1 MISHKY
7 RCIFVH
13 IPRTAGTSIEYS
25 IIGDDWWNINP
36 QTKHI
41 FSQTARNHYK
51 DYWDDYF
58 KFSVI
63 RNPWDRLVSMTR
75 YSSFYNIH
83 IKNHLIDITNYV
95 QNFPN
100 CEIDFRSLSSNEDI
114 YFSAPNSL
122 YQNILSPDIDFVV
135 KYENLENDML
145 KVFDH
150 IKFPGKLQKIKC
162 KTGNN
167 DYKKFHYSK
176 YYTDETKEIVYNIYK
191 NDIKKFSFQF

>member
-7 RCIFVH
+7 KCIFIH
-13 IPRTAGTSIEYS
+13 IPRTAGTSIENT

-41 FSQTARNHYK
+41 FSQTAKNLYK

-58 KFSVI
+58 KFSVV

-75 YSSFYNIH
+75 YSNCYKIN
-83 IKNHLIDITNYV
+83 IKNQLIDLTNYV
-95 QNFPN
+95 KNFPK
-100 CEIDFRSLSSNEDI
+100 CEIDSRSLSSLEDI
-114 YFSAPNSL
+114 YFTTPNSL

-135 KYENLENDML
+135 KYDNLEDDML
-145 KVFDH
+145 KVFEQ
-150 IKFPGKLQKIKC
+150 IKFSGKLQNIKC

-167 DYKKFHYSK
+167 DYKKFHYTT
-176 YYTDETKEIVYNIYK
+176 YYTDQTRDIVFKMYK
-191 NDIKKFSFQF
+191 NDIKKFSFKF